1 MLRVSRRA
9 LTVWIVL
16 FGLYA
21 ATVGMRAFD
30 NSAYAGDEPRF
41 LLTARSLAHDGDVN
55 VFDDYRS
62 EAYRSFYMHKLASA
76 GAPDPAHRT
85 LYEPGG
91 LGFPL
96 LLAPAYIAGG
106 AHGVELFLA
115 ALAALA
121 VAFAYLLAARVVP
134 DPWALGATLAVGVSP
149 PLLAYSTTVYPELA
163 AGALLAGAALLGL
176 EAAERPTRPRVFGCF
191 MLLALVPWMTVRL
204 APAALALALY
214 VVVRLRRQRHGLLAL
229 MGAEI
234 AGFSGALFVAVNEG
248 FYGGVTP
255 YSGLPVGVSATGA
268 HTLGDYADRAPRL
281 AGLFLDRDAG
291 LLRWAPV
298 LLLALVG
305 LWLLWRGHRERLVQA
320 VPGYRTMGAAAGVCA
335 AAIGAQLVVA
345 AFVAPAIT
353 GPWFP
358 GRQLVA
364 VLPLAIPLVAWGL
377 RHMPRLG
384 VALAALTAAAS
395 AWLYVNVRLGG
406 GGLAASRP
414 DAPWGPLVKAFP
426 RFDGSA
432 YPTTV
437 AIAVGVLI
445 VLVFWRDARRWRR
458 LAGLGWA
465 AAARRQY

>member
-1 MLRVSRRA
+1 MVRVRRRTLA
-9 LTVWIVL
+9 VWVVL

-21 ATVGMRAFD
+21 ATVGMRASD
-30 NSAYAGDEPRF
+30 HSAYAGDEPRF

-62 EAYRSFYMHKLASA
+62 ETYRGFYMHKLASA
-76 GAPDPAHRT
+76 GVPDPAHRT

-96 LLAPAYIAGG
+96 LLAPAYKAGG
-106 AHGVELFLA
+106 AHAVELFLA

-121 VAFAYLLAARVVP
+121 IALAYLLALRVVP
-134 DPWALGATLAVGVSP
+134 DPWALGATIAVGVSP
-149 PLLAYSTTVYPELA
+149 PLIAYSTTVYPELA
-163 AGALLAGAALLGL
+163 AGALLAAAALLGL
-176 EAAERPTRPRVFGCF
+176 GAAERPTGPRVFGCF
-191 MLLALVPWMTVRL
+191 LLLALVPWMSVRL
-204 APAALALALY
+204 VPAALPLALY
-214 VVVRLRRQRHGLLAL
+214 VVVRLRRQRHGLLGL

-234 AGFSGALFVAVNEG
+234 VGFSGALFVAVNEAV
-248 FYGGVTP
+248 YGGITP
-255 YSGLPVGVSATGA
+255 YSGLPASVSATGA
-268 HTLGDYADRAPRL
+268 HTLGGYAGRAPRL
-281 AGLFLDRDAG
+281 AGVFLDRDAG

-305 LWLLWRGHRERLVQA
+305 LWLLWRGRRERLAQA
-320 VPGYRTMGAAAGVCA
+320 VPGYGTMCAAAGVCA
-335 AAIGAQLVVA
+335 AAIGVQLVVA
-345 AFVAPAIT
+345 ALVAPSIT

-358 GRQLVA
+358 GRQLIA
-364 VLPLAIPLVAWGL
+364 VVPLAIPLVAWGM

-384 VALAALTAAAS
+384 LALAAVTAAAS
-395 AWLYVNVRLGG
+395 VWLYIDVRLGG

-432 YPTTV
+432 YATTV
-437 AIAVGVLI
+437 AVAAGVLI

-458 LAGLGWA
+458 LARVGWP
-465 AAARRQY
+465 AAARR